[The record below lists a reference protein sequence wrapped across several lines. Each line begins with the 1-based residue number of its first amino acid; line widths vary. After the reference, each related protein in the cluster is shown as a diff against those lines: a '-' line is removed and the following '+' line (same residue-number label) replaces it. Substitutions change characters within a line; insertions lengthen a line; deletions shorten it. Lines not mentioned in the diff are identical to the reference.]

1 MKVAFR
7 WLAVVAAIAVGLVL
21 LLQLYYFACIG
32 WYRHHDPADTAF
44 MRSHMALVRAN
55 DPKARL
61 QHQWVPYDRIADSL
75 KRAVITSEDARF
87 AEHEGVDWDAI
98 SKAYEN
104 NERVGNERVGNER
117 VGNERVGNE
126 RVGNEQPGDGR
137 TKQKAGKRQNARI
150 KGGSTITQQLAKNLF
165 LSGERSYLRKG
176 QELVIAY
183 MLEFWLPKQRIL
195 EIYLNV
201 IEWGNGVF
209 GAEAAAQ
216 HYFGVPAAR
225 LGARQAAELAVML
238 PNPRFYD
245 THRSSAYL
253 ARRSEVI
260 ARWMGDAELP

>member
-1 MKVAFR
+1 MKGALR
-7 WLAVVAAIAVGLVL
+7 GLALVAAIGVGLVL

-32 WYRHHDPADTAF
+32 WYRHHDPAETAF
-44 MRSHMALVRAN
+44 MRSHMALVTAN

-61 QHQWVPYDRIADSL
+61 QHRWVPYDRIADSL

-104 NERVGNERVGNER
+104 NERVGNEKVGEGKLA
-117 VGNERVGNE
+117 GNG
-126 RVGNEQPGDGR
+126 
-137 TKQKAGKRQNARI
+137 TKQGPGKRRSARI

-176 QELVIAY
+176 QELVITY

-216 HYFGVPAAR
+216 HYFGIPAAR
-225 LGARQAAELAVML
+225 LAPGQAAALAVML